1 MARGGSPLPPLANMA
16 TSTIDPGILASGV
29 SGTAKDEPP
38 KLWQAMER
46 VWDPTP
52 IPLKDWGRRSFPSKD
67 SGTLRLISKE
77 RIDDKPSKEYFLYSC
92 NLSQRAG

>member
-1 MARGGSPLPPLANMA
+1 MA

-46 VWDPTP
+46 KWDPTP
-52 IPLKDWGRRSFPSKD
+52 IPLKDWGRRNFPSKD

-92 NLSQRAG
+92 NPSQRAG